1 MDFLAIGL
9 GLTAFSLLVLIII
22 ISRKNVQLKEGL
34 ILAEER
40 ARQVPTL
47 QATLNQYHQEITH
60 LKSQIVALDIHLKN
74 EQKNSAEK
82 IKLLEEAED
91 KILQTFKALSAEALA
106 QNNHSF
112 LTLAKESLEKFHE
125 GARGDLVGRQKA
137 ISDLLTPVHE
147 TLKNV
152 DQKIGE
158 LEKLRVGA
166 YEGLK
171 QQVSSLIET
180 QKNLQA
186 ETANLVTALK
196 APSVRGRWGEMQLR
210 RVVEMA
216 GMLSHCDFQEQVSL
230 KNEETHLRPDMVI
243 HLPGEKNV
251 VVDAKAPLGA
261 YLEALE
267 AKDPDVRLQKLKDH
281 ARQVRQHVQALSS
294 RAYWEKFQ
302 PAPEFVILFLPGETF
317 FSAALEQDPSL
328 IEMGAEQK
336 VILATPTTLIALLR
350 AVAYG
355 WRQEQLTENAKDIS
369 ILGQSLYKRLGDLGK
384 HINKMG
390 RALGTAVDA
399 YNQTVGTLE
408 HRVFVTARKFQDL
421 GAASHNVNLDPTE
434 PLNRLTR
441 HVQED

>member
-1 MDFLAIGL
+1 MLYIALFL
-9 GLTAFSLLVLIII
+9 GLLVGVLLVA
-22 ISRKNVQLKEGL
+22 L
-34 ILAEER
+34 ILA
-40 ARQVPTL
+40 L
-47 QATLNQYHQEITH
+47 KKQAD
-60 LKSQIVALDIHLKN
+60 LKSQNMVLEAHLKN
-74 EQKNSAEK
+74 EQQNALEK
-82 IKLLEEAED
+82 IKLLENAEA
-91 KILQTFKALSAEALA
+91 KISQAFKALSAEALS
-106 QNNHSF
+106 QNNQSF
-112 LTLAKESLEKFHE
+112 LTLAKESMEKFHE
-125 GARGDLVGRQKA
+125 GAKGELSLKQKA
-137 ISDLLTPVHE
+137 IADLLTPVQE

-152 DQKIGE
+152 DQKIGD

-180 QKNLQA
+180 QKNLQT

-210 RVVEMA
+210 RVVEMS
-216 GMLSHCDFQEQVSL
+216 GMLAHCDFNEQVSM
-230 KNEETHLRPDMVI
+230 KDSDSNLRPDMVM
-243 HLPGEKNV
+243 HLPGNKNV

-267 AKDPDVRLQKLKDH
+267 AKDNDVRLQKLKDH
-281 ARQVRQHVQALSS
+281 ARQVRQHIQALSS

-302 PAPEFVILFLPGETF
+302 PAPEFVVLFLPGETF

-355 WRQEQLTENAKDIS
+355 WRQEQLTENAKEIS
-369 ILGQSLYKRLGDLGK
+369 LLGQSLYKRLGDLGK

-408 HRVFVTARKFQDL
+408 HRVFVTARKFQEL
-421 GAASHNVNLDPTE
+421 GAASHQVELDQVE
-434 PLNRLTR
+434 PLDRLTR
-441 HVQED
+441 RVEEDE

>member
-1 MDFLAIGL
+1 M
-9 GLTAFSLLVLIII
+9 TYIII
-22 ISRKNVQLKEGL
+22 FLCCVICVLAGMLFVALKK
-34 ILAEER
+34 
-40 ARQVPTL
+40 QM
-47 QATLNQYHQEITH
+47 H
-60 LKSQIVALDIHLKN
+60 LKSQNMVLEAHLKN
-74 EQKNSAEK
+74 EQKNALEK
-82 IKLLEEAED
+82 VKLLEEAEI
-91 KILQTFKALSAEALA
+91 KLTQTFKALSADALN
-106 QNNHSF
+106 QNNQSF
-112 LTLAKESLEKFHE
+112 LTLAKESMERFHE
-125 GARGDLVGRQKA
+125 GAKGELNLKQKA
-137 ISDLLTPVHE
+137 IADLLTPVQE

-152 DQKIGE
+152 DQKIGD

-180 QKNLQA
+180 QKNLQT
-186 ETANLVTALK
+186 ETANLVTALR
-196 APSVRGRWGEMQLR
+196 APSIRGRWGEMQLR

-216 GMLSHCDFQEQVSL
+216 GMVSHCDFKEQVSI
-230 KNEETHLRPDMVI
+230 KDQDSNLRPDMVM
-243 HLPGEKNV
+243 HLPGGKDV
-251 VVDAKAPLGA
+251 VVDAKAPLSA

-267 AKDPDVRLQKLKDH
+267 AKDNTVRTQKLKDH
-281 ARQVRQHVQALSS
+281 ARQVRQHIQALSS

-355 WRQEQLTENAKDIS
+355 WRQEQLTENAKEIS
-369 ILGQSLYKRLGDLGK
+369 LLGQNLYKRLSDLGK

-408 HRVFVTARKFQDL
+408 HRVFVTARKFQEL
-421 GAASHNVNLDPTE
+421 GATSDKVDLDRPE
-434 PLNRLTR
+434 PLDRLTR
-441 HVQED
+441 HVDQDKG